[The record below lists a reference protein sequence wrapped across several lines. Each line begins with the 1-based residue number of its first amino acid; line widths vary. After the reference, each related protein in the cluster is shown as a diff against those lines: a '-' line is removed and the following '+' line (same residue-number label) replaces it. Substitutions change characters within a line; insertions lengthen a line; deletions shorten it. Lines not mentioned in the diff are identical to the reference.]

1 MTAAQVQRSGAPA
14 FVKGSKNMAELL
26 GMTQKVKSFIDEKMS
41 RESAAQR
48 ALRAETFAM
57 PHSGMMSRPET
68 DAFLQLL
75 IRLIGARRVIEIGT
89 FTGSGALAM
98 ALSLPEDGRV
108 IACDV
113 SADWT
118 AIGRKYWQQA
128 GVAHKIDLRLA
139 PAAETIAALLKDG
152 QADGFDMAFI
162 DADKT
167 GYDAYYEGCLKL
179 VRRGGLLVL
188 DNMLWSGDV
197 ADPEIHDADTD
208 ALRALNLK
216 IQQDERVDF
225 CLLSADDGILLAR
238 RR

>member
-1 MTAAQVQRSGAPA
+1 MT
-14 FVKGSKNMAELL
+14 ELL
-26 GMTQKVKSFIDEKMS
+26 SRTQQVKSFIDEKMS
-41 RESAAQR
+41 RETAPQR
-48 ALRAETFAM
+48 ALRSETFAM
-57 PHSGMMSRPET
+57 SNSGMMSRPET

-75 IRLIGARRVIEIGT
+75 IRLTAARRVIEIGT
-89 FTGSGALAM
+89 FTGSGSLAM
-98 ALSLPEDGRV
+98 AQALPEDGKV
-108 IACDV
+108 VACDI
-113 SADWT
+113 SAEWT
-118 AIGRKYWQQA
+118 AIGRKHWQQA

-139 PAAETIAALLKDG
+139 PAGETIAALLKAG
-152 QADGFDMAFI
+152 AADSFDMAFI

-188 DNMLWSGDV
+188 DNMLWGGDV
-197 ADPEIHDADTD
+197 ADPSVHDADTD

-216 IQQDERVDF
+216 IRKDERVEF